1 MMCQEVE
8 KALDRK
14 LQEMPEQ
21 VSSILW
27 YVTLLTITKVIITPD
42 VSHLVVAVCGSV
54 KVMVV
59 SSPRKWR
66 SVLLQKE
73 GRRQLVGGGDPQPS

>member
-1 MMCQEVE
+1 MCQEVE

-42 VSHLVVAVCGSV
+42 ISHLVVAVCGSV
-54 KVMVV
+54 KVIGGF